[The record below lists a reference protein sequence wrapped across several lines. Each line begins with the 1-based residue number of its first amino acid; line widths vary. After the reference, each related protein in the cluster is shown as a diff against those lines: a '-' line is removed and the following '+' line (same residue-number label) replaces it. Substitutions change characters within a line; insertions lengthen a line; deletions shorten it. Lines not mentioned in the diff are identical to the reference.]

1 MTYSHETTKTD
12 ISAADA
18 HPNSGNRQLS
28 ADPEGISWFS
38 FVGSYHSRC
47 VRWLGSPDAICT
59 GFFVKKITKTGH
71 LPLPESFNFGNF
83 NIRDTLWT
91 NVDRHPST
99 TSPSSAPYIDAS
111 RFAFLPDQNLQLQ
124 TMWVCVLE
132 KNWFWACYF
141 VKSWYILKQ
150 TMGVLG

>member
-1 MTYSHETTKTD
+1 MKPQKLTYQQRML
-12 ISAADA
+12 IQAV
-18 HPNSGNRQLS
+18 
-28 ADPEGISWFS
+28 GIHS
-38 FVGSYHSRC
+38 FLQI
-47 VRWLGSPDAICT
+47 LGASP
-59 GFFVKKITKTGH
+59 GFFVGHIIVVGYDDLDHLMRFAHVFGDVNKITKTGH
-71 LPLPESFNFGNF
+71 LPLLESFNFGNF

-99 TSPSSAPYIDAS
+99 PSPSSAPYIDAS

-132 KNWFWACYF
+132 KNCFWACYF